1 MKKKSNMIL
10 DRIITS
16 RELQTTTY
24 LCSSALAYLK
34 ENFPLKVAFGGGL
47 FHLGWSKWHLGTRP
61 SWGQWSRWGTSPR
74 SWSDGNPRA
83 LQDLRPKRE
92 KKIEK

>member
-1 MKKKSNMIL
+1 MFLLVPTLTKIPS
-10 DRIITS
+10 
-16 RELQTTTY
+16 Y
-24 LCSSALAYLK
+24 GPGVYSSTLAYLK

-83 LQDLRPKRE
+83 VQDLRPKRE